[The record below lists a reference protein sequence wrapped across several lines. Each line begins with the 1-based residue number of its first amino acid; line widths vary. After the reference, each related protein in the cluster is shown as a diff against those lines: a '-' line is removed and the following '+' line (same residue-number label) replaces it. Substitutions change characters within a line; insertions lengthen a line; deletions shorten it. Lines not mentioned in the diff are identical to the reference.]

1 MADCSYQ
8 MQSDEYADFII
19 NRDTIEE
26 HSQLLNDSCYY
37 PVFQNTVIA
46 YSPVN
51 SLPNN
56 LFQRLGYNSIPHCYG
71 LMDINSLTSAGLTR
85 TWEETNPNLRGRG
98 TVIGILDTGIDYTH
112 EAFRNPDGSTRIL
125 SIWDQTIESLSPPS
139 GFYYGTEYLEEQ
151 INSALLSPDPHLVV
165 PSMDEL
171 GHGTAMAGIAGGSRN
186 VARRFSGVATE
197 ATFIIVK
204 LRYAKPFVRDFF
216 KIPQD
221 AVCYSESDVIIAIKY
236 IYEFSRRLGLP
247 LSLCIGLGTSQGGHD
262 ARSPLNQYLDFLSD
276 QRKLGICIAAGNE
289 GSSRHHFMGNI
300 PKNTTYETVNLNV
313 GNDVSGFSMELWGT
327 KPSVFSIDILSPS
340 GEYIPPLIP
349 IQEQSHE
356 ITFTFD
362 HCKIY
367 IDYELVESYTGD
379 QLILLRFSGP
389 PAGVWRFR
397 IYRVGV
403 LPASFHIWL
412 PIRAFLGDESYFLR
426 ADPLVTITS
435 PGNATLPIV
444 TTAYNPVED
453 TLFADA
459 GNGFTRTNMKNPS
472 IASPGVNL
480 IVPVAENGGEN
491 RYGYATGTSIAAA
504 FTAGVAALLLQ
515 YSSTFRFPSSYNT
528 IEMKSVLILGARRRT
543 GLEYPNP
550 EWGYGMLDVYNSLK
564 ILEEG

>member
-19 NRDTIEE
+19 NMDTIEE
-26 HSQLLNDSCYY
+26 HSQLLSDSCYY

-46 YSPVN
+46 YSPIS

-85 TWEETNPNLRGRG
+85 TWEETNPNLRGKG

-112 EAFRNPDGSTRIL
+112 EAFRNADGSTRIV
-125 SIWDQTIESLSPPS
+125 SIWDQTIESPSPPS

-151 INSALLSPDPHLVV
+151 INSALLSPEPHLVV
-165 PSMDEL
+165 PSVDEL
-171 GHGTAMAGIAGGSRN
+171 GHGTTMAGIAGGSRN

-221 AVCYSESDVIIAIKY
+221 SICYSESDIIIAIKY
-236 IYEFSRRLGLP
+236 IYELSRRLGLP

-276 QRKLGICIAAGNE
+276 QRKLGISIAAGNE

-313 GNDVSGFSMELWGT
+313 GNNVSGFSMELWGT
-327 KPSVFSIDILSPS
+327 KPSLFSIDILSPS
-340 GEYIPPLIP
+340 GEYIPPLVP

-367 IDYELVESYTGD
+367 IDYDLVESYTGD
-379 QLILLRFSGP
+379 QLILLRLSGP
-389 PAGVWRFR
+389 PPGVWRFR

-412 PIRAFLGDESYFLR
+412 PIRAFLGDDSYFLKP
-426 ADPLVTITS
+426 DPMVTITS

-444 TTAYNPVED
+444 TTAYNPVGEA
-453 TLFADA
+453 LFTDA

-480 IVPVAENGGEN
+480 IVPVVEDGSEN
-491 RYGYATGTSIAAA
+491 RYGYATGTSLAAA
-504 FTAGVAALLLQ
+504 FTAGVVALLLQ

-528 IEMKSVLILGARRRT
+528 IEMKSILILGARRRT

-550 EWGYGMLDVYNSLK
+550 EWGYGVLDFYNSLR